1 MNDLLGRFALT
12 LAPEEAEILTDVGD
26 YVTWQASRGIDFT
39 PSDSDDVDLRTYLL
53 ELRID
58 GMGTDQVALSSKI
71 ASLKRFY
78 GWVQAEGLITT
89 SPFAKF
95 NFDRPVLSREQIR
108 QRRDRI
114 AGGEEEKHEVVRL
127 RALNRL
133 TADLNRSA
141 DVQTALNTALETLVE
156 LMDLQTAWV
165 SLLAST
171 GLVKRSAGESPSS
184 DFVLA
189 AACGLP
195 PGLEQD
201 DRYHLR
207 RSPDCQ
213 CQSLLRAG
221 RLAGA
226 VNIVECTRLQSAA
239 KAAGDIRGLLF
250 HATAPIIGQG
260 RLLGILNVA
269 TSEWQLLTA
278 SDLQLLSAV
287 GLQIA
292 ATLERASLYELAEAR
307 RARLERELKMA
318 RAVQASLLPHKL
330 PDIPGFSLA
339 CAWHSAREVAGD
351 FYDIFPLADGRWGIV
366 IADVSDKGAPAAMYM
381 VLARSLIRASAGQTP
396 SPAAMLMQVNRAL
409 IEQSSAEMFV
419 TVFYGILDPA
429 TRTLVYAIA
438 GHNPPIVRRAAA
450 PARIEQLPASGPMLG
465 LFDEVKL
472 SDATLIFAPGDMLVM
487 HTDGLTDTSNA
498 NAELFGD
505 ERLIQIVQ
513 AHPAASAQELL
524 DAVMAQAT
532 AFAGGAPQSDD
543 ITLLVIGCHSN

>member
-58 GMGTDQVALSSKI
+58 GMGAGQVALSRKI

-108 QRRDRI
+108 QRRDMI
-114 AGGEEEKHEVVRL
+114 AGGEEEEHEVVRL

-165 SLLAST
+165 SLLTST
-171 GLVKRSAGESPSS
+171 GLVKRSASESPPS

-221 RLAGA
+221 RLTGA

-250 HATAPIIGQG
+250 HATAPIICQG

-287 GLQIA
+287 GMQIA
-292 ATLERASLYELAEAR
+292 VTLERARLYELAEAR

-396 SPAAMLMQVNRAL
+396 SPAATLMQVNRAL

-438 GHNPPIVRRAAA
+438 GHNPPIVRRASA
-450 PARIEQLPASGPMLG
+450 PARIEQLPASGPMIG

-472 SDATLIFAPGDMLVM
+472 IDATISFAPGDMLVM
-487 HTDGLTDTSNA
+487 HTDGLTEASNA

-505 ERLIQIVQ
+505 ERLIQIIQ
-513 AHPAASAQELL
+513 AHPAASAQKLL

-532 AFAGGAPQSDD
+532 TFAGGAPQSDD

>member
-12 LAPEEAEILTDVGD
+12 LAPEDAEILTDVGD
-26 YVTWQASRGIDFT
+26 YFTWQSSRGIDFA

-53 ELRID
+53 ELRVD
-58 GMGTDQVALSSKI
+58 GIGADQAALSRKV

-78 GWVQAEGLITT
+78 GWAQAEGLIAA
-89 SPFAKF
+89 SLFAKF
-95 NFDRPVLSREQIR
+95 NFDRPILSREQIQER
-108 QRRDRI
+108 HAAL
-114 AGGEEEKHEVVRL
+114 AGGEEHEVARL

-165 SLLAST
+165 SLLTST
-171 GLVKRSAGESPSS
+171 GLAKRSAGEAPAS
-184 DFVLA
+184 DFALA

-213 CQSLLRAG
+213 CQALLRAG
-221 RLAGA
+221 RLTQA

-250 HATAPIIGQG
+250 HATVPIICQS
-260 RLLGILNVA
+260 RVLGILNVA

-287 GLQIA
+287 GMQIA
-292 ATLERASLYELAEAR
+292 VTLERARLYELAEAQ

-318 RAVQASLLPHKL
+318 RAVQASLLPHRL

-339 CAWHSAREVAGD
+339 CAWHSAHEVAGD

-381 VLARSLIRASAGQTP
+381 VLARSLIRANAGQTP
-396 SPAAMLMQVNRAL
+396 SPAATLMQVNRAL

-419 TVFYGILDPA
+419 TVFYGILDLA

-438 GHNPPIVRRAAA
+438 GHNPPIMRRASA
-450 PARIEQLPASGPMLG
+450 PATIEQLPASGPMIG
-465 LFDEVKL
+465 LFNEVKL
-472 SDATLIFAPGDMLVM
+472 IDATLSFAPGDMLVM
-487 HTDGLTDTSNA
+487 HTDGLTEASNA
-498 NAELFGD
+498 DAELFGD
-505 ERLIQIVQ
+505 ERLIQIIQ
-513 AHPAASAQELL
+513 AHPATSAQELL
-524 DAVMAQAT
+524 DAVMAQAST
-532 AFAGGAPQSDD
+532 FAAGAPQSDD

>member
-12 LAPEEAEILTDVGD
+12 LAPEDAEILADVGD

-39 PSDSDDVDLRTYLL
+39 PSDADDVDLRTYLL

-58 GMGTDQVALSSKI
+58 GMGADQVALSRKI

-78 GWVQAEGLITT
+78 GWVQAEGLITA
-89 SPFAKF
+89 SPFAQF
-95 NFDRPVLSREQIR
+95 DFDRPVLSREQIR
-108 QRRDRI
+108 QRRAAL
-114 AGGEEEKHEVVRL
+114 AGGEEEEHEVARL

-165 SLLAST
+165 SLLTST
-171 GLVKRSAGESPSS
+171 GLAKRSASESSSS

-207 RSPDCQ
+207 RSPNCQ

-221 RLAGA
+221 RLTRA

-239 KAAGDIRGLLF
+239 NAAGDIQGLLF
-250 HATAPIIGQG
+250 HATAPIICQG
-260 RLLGILNVA
+260 RLLGNLNVA

-287 GLQIA
+287 GMQIA
-292 ATLERASLYELAEAR
+292 VTLERARLYELAEAQ

-339 CAWHSAREVAGD
+339 CAWHSAHEVAGD
-351 FYDIFPLADGRWGIV
+351 FYDVFPLADGRWGIV

-381 VLARSLIRASAGQTP
+381 VLARSLIRARAGQTP
-396 SPAAMLMQVNRAL
+396 SPAATLMEVNRAL

-438 GHNPPIVRRAAA
+438 GHNPPIVRRASA
-450 PARIEQLPASGPMLG
+450 PVRIEQLPASGPMIG
-465 LFDEVKL
+465 LFNEVKL
-472 SDATLIFAPGDMLVM
+472 IDAMISFAPGDMLVM
-487 HTDGLTDTSNA
+487 HTDGLTEAGNA
-498 NAELFGD
+498 NAEMFGD

-524 DAVMAQAT
+524 DAVMTQAT
-532 AFAGGAPQSDD
+532 TFAGGAPQSDD